1 MSRIRLS
8 LLALV
13 LLSACASPDKPAP
26 IVDRSVKPAPR
37 IKPAPVRVAVSPVPT
52 PAPKVIVEPGDTYT
66 VKKGDNLFRI
76 ALEHGLA
83 YRDLAAWNELTDV
96 NDIKV
101 DQVLRL
107 TSPDEAVKNAPDVPK
122 VVAVPLTTGKP
133 ASEPESRIYPKAVR
147 LPYSEQALAAISV
160 QGDGAAVKV
169 NKPVIKPTAV
179 VSSKPQEKVASVVE
193 KRQES
198 DVGERDWILPTTGKV
213 IRSYSDQAK
222 GIDIQGKS
230 GQPVVASSSGKVV
243 YSGSGLQ
250 GYGNLVI
257 IKHNKELLSVYAHN
271 RKLLVAEGDTVKKG
285 EKIAE
290 MGNSDA
296 DQVKLHFEIRRFG
309 KPVDPTKFINGG

>member
-1 MSRIRLS
+1 MSRLCLS
-8 LLALV
+8 LLAV
-13 LLSACASPDKPAP
+13 LAFSACTTRQQVAP
-26 IVDRSVKPAPR
+26 IVDRSVKSAPR
-37 IKPAPVRVAVSPVPT
+37 VKAAPVRVTPSPSPT
-52 PAPKVIVEPGDTYT
+52 PRAAGGEEETYT

-83 YRDLAAWNELTDV
+83 YRDLALWNQLSDV

-107 TSPDEAVKNAPDVPK
+107 TPPDEPVRIALDAPK
-122 VVAVPLTTGKP
+122 VVAVPLSPEKT
-133 ASEPESRIYPKAVR
+133 AEPSVVETHAYPKAVR
-147 LPYSEQALAAISV
+147 LPYSESSLSALAV
-160 QGDGAAVKV
+160 QADGPAVKV
-169 NKPVIKPTAV
+169 NKS
-179 VSSKPQEKVASVVE
+179 SSKPVVASQPKVTEKPSSVVE
-193 KRQES
+193 KRQNIEPIS
-198 DVGERDWILPTTGKV
+198 LDWILPTTGKV
-213 IRSYSDQAK
+213 IRGYSEQAK
-222 GIDIQGKS
+222 GIDIQGKV

-243 YSGSGLQ
+243 YAGSGLQ

-271 RKLLVAEGDTVKKG
+271 RKLLVAEGDAVKKG

-290 MGNSDA
+290 MGDSDA

>member
-1 MSRIRLS
+1 VSRFRLS
-8 LLALV
+8 LLALL
-13 LLSACASPDKPAP
+13 LLSACATEQSAP
-26 IVDRSVKPAPR
+26 IVDRSVKSAPR
-37 IKPAPVRVAVSPVPT
+37 AKNAAPRATPMVTPRPAVT
-52 PAPKVIVEPGDTYT
+52 EPGESYT

-83 YRDLAAWNELTDV
+83 YRDLAAWNQLSDV

-107 TSPDEAVKNAPDVPK
+107 TPPDEPVRIVQEPPK
-122 VVAVPLTTGKP
+122 VQAVPLATP
-133 ASEPESRIYPKAVR
+133 VASPVVDARAYPKALR
-147 LPYSEQALAAISV
+147 LPYSEQALYGLAGQA
-160 QGDGAAVKV
+160 DGPVVKV
-169 NKPVIKPTAV
+169 NKPVAKPTPTLLP
-179 VSSKPQEKVASVVE
+179 KPAEKPASVVE
-193 KRQES
+193 TRQNEEQS
-198 DVGERDWILPTTGKV
+198 QPDWILPTTGKV
-213 IRSYSDQAK
+213 IRGYSEQAK
-222 GIDIQGKS
+222 GIDIQGKA

-243 YSGSGLQ
+243 YAGSGLQ

-271 RKLLVAEGDTVKKG
+271 RKLLVTEGDTVKKG

-290 MGNSDA
+290 MGDSDA